1 MLKKSPLIILFFL
14 CISFFANA
22 QSIGDYRSN
31 VASGNWNAVG
41 SWQTWNGTAWVAP
54 GAVPNSSNG
63 VITIQSGHTITQNLA
78 SLSIDQLVVNGTLNT
93 TASTTIAQGAGIDL
107 QINSGGSFTNGSTL
121 TLNGEVLNS
130 GTFTVNSTATNV
142 AAGTVTNNT
151 SATITINASKTFTN
165 NGKIVNSGTINNSG
179 TLSMTSGSLY
189 QHNFSSLAAAQGTI
203 PNATWN
209 ANSTCEILACGNI
222 APPNGMLQ
230 NFGNFIWN
238 NSTQPST
245 INFAGNPNTVNGDFE
260 IKNSNG
266 FDVIFI
272 EDAGSSLSVGDTFK
286 LTANTNFYMLK
297 GISSSA
303 VTLNTKNYY
312 QTNGMFDM
320 TASSGIASNC
330 YMYVQANFSHI
341 GGSFVKSGVSS
352 NSSVSING
360 SFGSS
365 IESTGFAI
373 TAPSINFSIACA
385 GVGGVCTLNTSKTFV
400 LNSNVVFS
408 VVDNTSVTND
418 FIINGTFTTNTNN
431 WNFSSGITQVN
442 GRFKNQSTLAGTSTA
457 AAFQFGS
464 GAVFEQN
471 ANGGYIATASWNSNS
486 TVEVTGIV
494 SATTLLGGDQN
505 FGKIVWN
512 SIAQTSSVDFGTSGF
527 GTQSDY
533 TVSSTG
539 TGVLRFPDVDFTIGG
554 DLIVQNN
561 ATLQLSNAF
570 NLTGTRTVTVN
581 GNVNVLNS
589 SLFTVGNPATAS
601 IGATNREKIYY
612 LDVKKDFTHTSSVPM
627 ISSITK
633 SFTANGSDRYYL
645 VLRIVGGINQYVT
658 HTSQVANLITFSGD
672 GVFNSGTDDE
682 YRTTNFYEIVVNSNS
697 TLIAQSNLK
706 YARMTVAVGSILDL
720 SVGSSYNA
728 LQYQTLTNAGVTSN
742 PATDISGTIIMGLGV
757 LSDASGTG
765 TFSLNANAEI
775 RTMHAQGIS
784 TLAST
789 GCIQN
794 TGTRTFNAVGTK
806 YVYNGNAA
814 QVTGNAIPTSIT
826 GAGAFIEIN
835 NSTAL
840 TSGGV
845 SMSKA
850 VALTQGVLKLT
861 AGRLISTSTFYPT
874 LGNTAS
880 VSPAGG
886 SASSFVHGPIK
897 KIGYTSGVE
906 FIFPTGKT
914 DKWARISLTPSA
926 TSATAAFTAEY
937 FNTAYSFLT
946 PLDVSLDHV
955 SAMEYWDL
963 ARTVVGTDG
972 KVKLYWENAAT
983 SGITS
988 AAAADLRVAHWYN
1001 PGAGLKWYAEGT
1013 SPVITVSGITGTIQ
1027 TDINVT
1033 SFSPFTFGAP
1043 NGINP
1048 LPIELINFK
1057 GFAAKSSNVLQWTTA
1072 TEINNDYF
1080 QLERSTNGYEFTSI
1094 ATIDGA
1100 GNSTSIK
1107 NYEFTDENASEKIYY
1122 YRLKQVD
1129 FDGRFSYSNIISI
1142 ERNQAS
1148 NSFIDVYP
1156 NPSNTGIINI
1166 STSDDVT
1173 EITIYNAVGQVVRKI
1188 NTAATSNYIQDI
1200 NIAEGVYI
1208 VKALLDDNS
1217 ILTTRIIVSK

>member
-1 MLKKSPLIILFFL
+1 
-14 CISFFANA
+14 
-22 QSIGDYRSN
+22 
-31 VASGNWNAVG
+31 
-41 SWQTWNGTAWVAP
+41 
-54 GAVPNSSNG
+54 
-63 VITIQSGHTITQNLA
+63 
-78 SLSIDQLVVNGTLNT
+78 LSIDQLVVNGTLNT

-121 TLNGEVLNS
+121 TLNGEVSNS
-130 GTFTVNSTATNV
+130 GNFTINGAATNV
-142 AAGTVTNNT
+142 AAGTITNNT
-151 SATITINASKTFTN
+151 SATITINATKTLTN

-179 TLSMTSGSLY
+179 TLSMTSGSFY

-209 ANSTCEILACGNI
+209 ANSTCEILACGNTS
-222 APPNGMLQ
+222 PPNGMLQ

-238 NSTQPST
+238 NSTQPT
-245 INFAGNPNTVNGDFE
+245 LINLGGNPNNVNGDFE

-266 FDVIFI
+266 FDIVFI

-286 LTANTNFYMLK
+286 LSGNTNFYMLK
-297 GISSSA
+297 GTTSSA
-303 VTLNTKNYY
+303 VTFNAKNYY
-312 QTNGMFDM
+312 QTNGSFDM
-320 TASSGIASNC
+320 TSSTGVASNC
-330 YMYVQANFSHI
+330 YMYVQANFSHVA
-341 GGSFVKSGVSS
+341 GTFVKSGVSS
-352 NSSVSING
+352 NSSISING
-360 SFGSS
+360 SFGST
-365 IESTGFAI
+365 IESIGFSIAS
-373 TAPSINFSIACA
+373 PSISFSIACV
-385 GVGGVCTLNTSKTFV
+385 GVGGICTLNASKAFV
-400 LNSNVVFS
+400 LNSNVLFS
-408 VVDNTSVTND
+408 VVDNGSVTND
-418 FIINGTFTTNTNN
+418 FIVNGTFTANTNN
-431 WNFSSGITQVN
+431 WNFSNGITQVN
-442 GRFKNQSTLAGTSTA
+442 GRFKNQSILAGTSTA
-457 AAFQFGS
+457 AAFQFTS

-471 ANGGYIATASWNSNS
+471 ANGGYVATASWNANS

-494 SATTLLGGDQN
+494 SATTLLGGNQN

-512 SIAQTSSVDFGTSGF
+512 SIAQTSSADFGTSGF
-527 GTQSDY
+527 ATQSDY
-533 TVSSTG
+533 TISSTG
-539 TGVLRFPDVDFTIGG
+539 AGVLRFPDIDFTIGG

-561 ATLQLSNAF
+561 ATLQLSNTF
-570 NLTGTRTVTVN
+570 NLTGSRIVTVN

-601 IGATNREKIYY
+601 IGAVNREKIYY
-612 LDVKKDFTHTSSVPM
+612 LDVKKDFIHTSSVPM

-633 SFTANGSDRYYL
+633 SFTGNGSDRYYMA
-645 VLRIVGGINQYVT
+645 LRIVGGINQYIT
-658 HTSQVANLITFSGD
+658 HTSQAANLITFSGD
-672 GVFNSGTDDE
+672 GVFNSGVDDE
-682 YRTTNFYEIVVNSNS
+682 FRTNNFYEIVVSSSS
-697 TLIAQSNLK
+697 TLIVQSNLK
-706 YARMTVAVGSILDL
+706 YTKMTVASGSILDL
-720 SVGSSYNA
+720 SSGSSYNA
-728 LQYQTLTNAGVTSN
+728 LQYQTLTNAGAVSN

-757 LSDASGTG
+757 LSDASGAG

-775 RTMHAQGIS
+775 RTMHVQGIS

-794 TGTRTFNAVGTK
+794 TGARTFNAVGTK

-814 QVTGNAIPTSIT
+814 QVTGNAIPTSIS

-840 TSGGV
+840 SAGGV
-845 SMSKA
+845 TMSKA
-850 VALTQGVLKLT
+850 VTLTQGTLKLT
-861 AGRLISTSTFYPT
+861 AGRLISTSTLYLT

-880 VSPAGG
+880 VSPTGG
-886 SASSFVHGPIK
+886 STSSFVHGPIRK
-897 KIGYTSGVE
+897 VGYTSGVE
-906 FIFPTGKT
+906 FIFPTGNT
-914 DKWARISLTPSA
+914 AKWARISLTPSA
-926 TSATAAFTAEY
+926 TNTTAAFTAEY
-937 FNTAYSFLT
+937 FNTAYSPLT

-955 SAMEYWDL
+955 SAIEYWDL
-963 ARTVVGTDG
+963 ARNVAGTDG
-972 KVKLYWENAAT
+972 KVKLYWENAVT

-988 AAAADLRVAHWYN
+988 TAAADLRVAHWYN

-1013 SPVITVSGITGTIQ
+1013 SPIITVAGITGTIQ
-1027 TDINVT
+1027 TDIDVT

-1043 NGINP
+1043 NGVNP
-1048 LPIELINFK
+1048 LPIELITFK

-1080 QLERSTNGYEFTSI
+1080 QLERSINGYEFNAI
-1094 ATIDGA
+1094 AIIDGA

-1107 NYEFTDENASEKIYY
+1107 NYESADENISEKIYY

-1142 ERNQAS
+1142 ERNQTS
-1148 NSFIDVYP
+1148 NSFVDVYP

-1188 NTAATSNYIQDI
+1188 NTIATSNYIQDI

-1217 ILTTRIIVSK
+1217 IITTRIVVSK